1 MAKLFMGKKQ
11 IIGIKEFLQNY
22 YDMIYTGQN
31 KLTHYEMN
39 MFLSEK
45 GEIIPF
51 RCDFRNVDK
60 ESILKGNVIAVK
72 DAAGQVLI
80 YKNPRRVN
88 FDDLLAELTSRRK
101 KVERL
106 KKVKKEILKIEEI
119 EEEYELKRNRYKKF
133 IIRNHRTIKKIHY

>member
-1 MAKLFMGKKQ
+1 MAKLFMSKKQ
-11 IIGIKEFLQNY
+11 IIKIEEFLQNY

-45 GEIIPF
+45 GEVIPF
-51 RCDFRNVDK
+51 RCNFRNIDK
-60 ESILKGNVIAVK
+60 ESILKGNVIAVR
-72 DAAGQVLI
+72 DAVGQVLI

-88 FDDLLAELTSRRK
+88 FDDLLLELSRK
-101 KVERL
+101 EKIEKL
-106 KKVKKEILKIEEI
+106 KKVKKEIIKIEET
-119 EEEYELKRNRYKKF
+119 EEEYELKGNRYKKF